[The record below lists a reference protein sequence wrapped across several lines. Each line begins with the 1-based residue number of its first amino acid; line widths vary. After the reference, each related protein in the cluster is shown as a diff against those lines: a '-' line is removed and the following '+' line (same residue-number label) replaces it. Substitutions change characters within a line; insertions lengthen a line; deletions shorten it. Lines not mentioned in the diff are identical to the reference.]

1 MKKNRGF
8 GLVEIIISVGLVA
21 TFILT
26 FSTLIMQAMKTSR
39 ANNSELKAMIY
50 LQELIEIGEDLEQ
63 SNWQAL
69 NDSNCQSPNLCHAG
83 IQENKWILLP
93 ENEIIENNYS
103 RSLSVE
109 NVYRNRLSFPNEITE
124 TGGILD
130 PNTKK
135 VIAKISWNNGFEPRE
150 LILETYLYD
159 YQP

>member
-39 ANNSELKAMIY
+39 TNNSELKAMIY

-69 NDSNCQSPNLCHAG
+69 NDSNCQSPNLCHAE

-93 ENEIIENNYS
+93 EKEIIDNYS

-109 NVYRNRLSFPNEITE
+109 NVYRNQVSFPNEITE
-124 TGGILD
+124 TEGVLD